1 LFTHPVRNSCLADL
15 CFTIERGEDAV
26 TPKQKRFCDEYLI
39 DCNAV
44 EAAKRAGYKGETC
57 KNASRW
63 LDPNST
69 EKYNAEMHKY
79 IQDKLE
85 EIQSKSIAS
94 ATEVMQYLT
103 SVLRGEETEEVIV
116 VEGCGEGCSNARRID
131 KSVGARDKLKAA
143 ELLAKRYG
151 LLTDKVGI
159 EGVVP
164 IVISGDDELED

>member
-1 LFTHPVRNSCLADL
+1 M
-15 CFTIERGEDAV
+15 

-39 DCNAV
+39 DCNATQ
-44 EAAKRAGYKGETC
+44 AAIRAGYSAKTAYSIGEENLR
-57 KNASRW
+57 KPDIRAYIDAR
-63 LDPNST
+63 L
-69 EKYNAEMHKY
+69 AEM
-79 IQDKLE
+79 
-85 EIQSKSIAS
+85 QSKKIAD

-116 VEGCGEGCSNARRID
+116 VTGLETRRMD
-131 KSVGARDKLKAA
+131 KGIGARDKLKAA

-164 IVISGDDELED
+164 IVIAGDDELAD

>member
-1 LFTHPVRNSCLADL
+1 M
-15 CFTIERGEDAV
+15 

-69 EKYNAEMHKY
+69 EKYNAEMHQY
-79 IQDKLE
+79 VQDRLAE
-85 EIQSKSIAS
+85 MQSKTIAS
-94 ATEVMQYLT
+94 ADEVMQYLT
-103 SVLRGEETEEVIV
+103 SVLRGESKSSVLSLCGDGCQEVI
-116 VEGCGEGCSNARRID
+116 EKNPDE
-131 KSVGARDKLKAA
+131 KEKLKAA

-151 LLTDKVGI
+151 LLTDKFNV
-159 EGVVP
+159 EGNIPV
-164 IVISGDDELED
+164 VISGDDELED

>member
-1 LFTHPVRNSCLADL
+1 M
-15 CFTIERGEDAV
+15 

-44 EAAKRAGYKGETC
+44 EAAKRAGYKGQTC
-57 KNASRW
+57 LNASRW

-69 EKYNAEMHKY
+69 EKYNSEMHKY
-79 IQDKLE
+79 IQNRLE
-85 EIQSKSIAS
+85 EMQSKTIAS

-103 SVLRGEETEEVIV
+103 SVLRGEESEEVVV
-116 VEGCGEGCSNARRID
+116 VEGCGEGYSSATTMD
-131 KSVGARDKLKAA
+131 KAVGARERIKAA

-151 LLTDKVGI
+151 LLTDKIGV